1 MTAEAAPRRSGGGLS
16 RLVLWF
22 VILLLL
28 AAVWWLASER
38 NQRHFHTVAQN
49 GFLVIERGRFFPTG
63 TAPSGEKAYA
73 PVPIP
78 QGEKA
83 PGEMEFDD
91 QNALDRFLFD
101 VISSWAQVLAKKN
114 ETHAAAA
121 LVERAASLPGLTG
134 GQVQQ
139 LAAMSADL
147 SWDDAQEDLVSA
159 EKLVEAARKKLAAVQ
174 SGKGSRALDA
184 AAQDQGLQ
192 TVQRSLEALAKPP
205 K

>member
-1 MTAEAAPRRSGGGLS
+1 MAEAAQPKKPGGALS
-16 RLVLWF
+16 RLVLWL
-22 VILLLL
+22 VIFLLLG
-28 AAVWWLASER
+28 AVWWLASER
-38 NQRHFHTVAQN
+38 NQRHFHTVVQR
-49 GFLVIERGRFFPTG
+49 GSLVIERGRFFPTG
-63 TAPSGEKAYA
+63 TAPSDEKAYA
-73 PVPIP
+73 PIPIP

-101 VISSWAQVLAKKN
+101 VLSNWAQVLAKKN
-114 ETHAAAA
+114 DTHGASA
-121 LVERAASLPGLTG
+121 LVERASGLPGLTG

-147 SWDDAQEDLVSA
+147 AWDDAQADLVSA
-159 EKLVEAARKKLAAVQ
+159 KQLVQTARKKLATVL
-174 SGKGSRALDA
+174 SGKGSHATDA

-192 TVQRSLEALAKPP
+192 TVERSLDALAKPP